1 MEIAALAISGVSL
14 IIAIVSFFVSTKSQH
29 LQDQVNEIELK
40 LKKLAL
46 AEKEEETKKAPC
58 VEARINHITKNNY
71 RIKIWNSGNS
81 MAKNIVAS
89 WDKGTE
95 IIFYDGDKMPFEFLD
110 PQKSFDLNFSVFDV
124 SPSKIKITT
133 SWEDENGESHSKVQW
148 CDL

>member
-14 IIAIVSFFVSTKSQH
+14 IIAIVSFFVSTKSQR
-29 LQDQVNEIELK
+29 LQDQVNAIELK
-40 LKKLAL
+40 LKKLEL
-46 AEKEEETKKAPC
+46 AEKEEKKKKAPC
-58 VEARINHITKNNY
+58 IEARINHITKNNY

-81 MAKNIVAS
+81 IAKNIVAS

-95 IIFYDGDKMPFEFLD
+95 IIFCDNDKMPFEFLG
-110 PQKSFDLNFSVFDV
+110 PQKSFDLGFSVYDG

-133 SWEDENGESHSKVQW
+133 RWEDEDGEGHSKTQW